1 MRRKWLVPLLLLA
14 LLTLCFLWGVTGYP
28 HRAQLPSGG
37 SLEAPSPPT
46 GSAPTTWG

>member
-28 HRAQLPSGG
+28 HPAQLCLLYTS
-37 SLEAPSPPT
+37 PSPRD
-46 GSAPTTWG
+46 

>member
-28 HRAQLPSGG
+28 CLLYTS
-37 SLEAPSPPT
+37 PSPRD
-46 GSAPTTWG
+46 S

>member
-28 HRAQLPSGG
+28 HPAQLL
-37 SLEAPSPPT
+37 SLIHI
-46 GSAPTTWG
+46 

>member
-28 HRAQLPSGG
+28 QDRKSVV
-37 SLEAPSPPT
+37 
-46 GSAPTTWG
+46 